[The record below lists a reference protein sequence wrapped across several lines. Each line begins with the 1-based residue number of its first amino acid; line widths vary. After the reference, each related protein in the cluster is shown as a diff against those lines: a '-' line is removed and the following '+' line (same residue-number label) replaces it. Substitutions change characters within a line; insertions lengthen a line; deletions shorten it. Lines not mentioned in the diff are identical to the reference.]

1 MKFKLAIAY
10 LLLIF
15 FASCKTKQSVSEKV
29 FVKESDSLI
38 LRTTVLEQPPT
49 LATLTINEVCDS
61 VTSKPKD
68 FKQVF
73 VVSGDTLELSIKNN
87 ELILNV
93 NRLKRQLEKTKE
105 ELSKKDSE
113 LVSIS
118 DKKIVHNVIPFKYWV
133 WLILAI
139 LYGLGM
145 TYLWI
150 RK

>member
-105 ELSKKDSE
+105 ELSKKESE
-113 LVSIS
+113 LVIVS
-118 DKKIVHNVIPFKYWV
+118 DKKIVRNVIPFKYWL